1 MAGMKFFSEE
11 VEAALDT
18 HPAVRMSRVFAKLHP
33 QLGEIPVAEIVLNPG
48 CSAPDRQ
55 LLAAHL
61 RGRIAG
67 YKIPREFT
75 VIAELER
82 TPTGKL
88 RRWTEP
94 GSARAEA

>member
-1 MAGMKFFSEE
+1 VCEDVFLPHAFQDE
-11 VEAALDT
+11 
-18 HPAVRMSRVFAKLHP
+18 RRVGAFTDVHH
-33 QLGEIPVAEIVLNPG
+33 Q
-48 CSAPDRQ
+48 RQ
-55 LLAAHL
+55 PHL

-88 RRWTEP
+88 RRWTES